1 MRPQTPVEFA
11 DQAFTRACGASRV
24 PGNRVRLLK
33 DATENYPAWIE
44 AIESAEKW
52 IHFETYIIH
61 EDEAGR
67 HFADLLSAKARE
79 GVKVRLI
86 YDWVGSL
93 RNASPKFWRS
103 LVADGV
109 DVRNFNR
116 PSLSSPFGW
125 TSRDHRKLL
134 SVDGRIAYISG
145 LCVGQQWVGYPDRD
159 LEPWRDTGVEIEG
172 PALEDIERAF
182 ADTWAVAGEALSARE
197 HRFATP
203 APGAGDVAVRIVA
216 SVPNVGSVY
225 RIDQLITML
234 ASKSIWLAD
243 AYFIG
248 TASYVQALRSAAGSG
263 VDVRL
268 LMPGTNDVP
277 IMRAVSRAGLRSLLE
292 AGVRVFEWN
301 GSMMHA
307 KTAVAD
313 GMWARVG
320 STNLNVS
327 SWLANWEL
335 DVVVEDQHFAKQME
349 AMFLDDLSHSTEI
362 VLDKRRRRPIA
373 TSTSRPRNIRGKSGG
388 AARTAAGVMRL
399 SHALGA
405 AITSRRELGPAE
417 AVIMFWGAALLVTFS
432 FVAMYWPRAV
442 AFPAAILCVWI
453 ATSLVARALKLRR
466 KRKH

>member
-1 MRPQTPVEFA
+1 M
-11 DQAFTRACGASRV
+11 
-24 PGNRVRLLK
+24 
-33 DATENYPAWIE
+33 
-44 AIESAEKW
+44 
-52 IHFETYIIH
+52 
-61 EDEAGR
+61 
-67 HFADLLSAKARE
+67 
-79 GVKVRLI
+79 
-86 YDWVGSL
+86 
-93 RNASPKFWRS
+93 
-103 LVADGV
+103 
-109 DVRNFNR
+109 
-116 PSLSSPFGW
+116 
-125 TSRDHRKLL
+125 
-134 SVDGRIAYISG
+134 
-145 LCVGQQWVGYPDRD
+145 
-159 LEPWRDTGVEIEG
+159 
-172 PALEDIERAF
+172 
-182 ADTWAVAGEALSARE
+182 
-197 HRFATP
+197 
-203 APGAGDVAVRIVA
+203 AVRIVA

-234 ASKSIWLAD
+234 ASQSIWLAD
-243 AYFIG
+243 AYFVG
-248 TASYVQALRSAAGSG
+248 TASYVQALRSAARSG

-335 DVVVEDQHFAKQME
+335 DVVVEDRHFAKQME
-349 AMFLDDLSHSTEI
+349 DMFLDDLSHSTEI
-362 VLDKRRRRPIA
+362 VLDNRRRRPIA
-373 TSTSRPRNIRGKSGG
+373 ISTPRPRTIAVKG
-388 AARTAAGVMRL
+388 AGAGRTAAGVMRL

-432 FVAMYWPRAV
+432 FVAVYWPRAV

>member
-1 MRPQTPVEFA
+1 MRLEIPVEFA
-11 DQAFTRACGASRV
+11 DQSLTRACGASRV

-33 DATENYPAWIE
+33 NASENYPAWIT
-44 AIESAEKW
+44 AIESAEQW

-61 EDEAGR
+61 EDETGR

-93 RNASPKFWRS
+93 RNASGQFWRK
-103 LVADGV
+103 LAAAGV
-109 DVRNFNR
+109 DVRSFNR
-116 PSLSSPFGW
+116 PSLRSPFGW
-125 TSRDHRKLL
+125 ASRDHRKLL

-145 LCVGQQWVGYPDRD
+145 LCIGQQWIGYPDRG
-159 LEPWRDTGVEIEG
+159 LEPWRDTGVEIVG

-182 ADTWAVAGEALSARE
+182 ASTWAVAGKALSVNEQRVVTTE
-197 HRFATP
+197 
-203 APGAGDVAVRIVA
+203 PGTGDVAVRVVA

-243 AYFIG
+243 AYFVG
-248 TASYVQALRSAAGSG
+248 TASYVQALRAAARSG

-335 DVVVEDQHFAKQME
+335 DVVVENRHFAKQME
-349 AMFLDDLSHSTEI
+349 AMFLDDLSQSTEI
-362 VLDKRRRRPIA
+362 VLDTRRRPAAI
-373 TSTSRPRNIRGKSGG
+373 STRRPRKIAGKG
-388 AARTAAGVMRL
+388 AGAVRTAAGVMRL

-405 AITSRRELGPAE
+405 AITNRRELGPAE
-417 AVIMFWGAALLVTFS
+417 AVIMFWGAALLATFS
-432 FVAMYWPRAV
+432 FVAVYWPKVV

-453 ATSLVARALKLRR
+453 ATSLVVRAFKLRR
-466 KRKH
+466 KGKH